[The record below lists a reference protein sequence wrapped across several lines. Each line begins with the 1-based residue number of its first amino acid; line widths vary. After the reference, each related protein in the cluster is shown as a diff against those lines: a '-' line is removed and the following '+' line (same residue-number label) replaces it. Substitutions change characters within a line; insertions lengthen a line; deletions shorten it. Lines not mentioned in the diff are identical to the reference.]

1 LQRYL
6 SGLSLY
12 PRAYESYLGLV
23 ALVNAERPVDEF
35 QRGLVNYHAR
45 NFLPA
50 IAAFERYLAANP
62 AEYRLDTHL
71 FLGWSY
77 EGAGNTAAAF
87 EQIAAYMAAAPDDPV
102 VQAQGLLERARLY
115 ARLAQRGPAADAYLA
130 FVDAFPLHTDA
141 ADTLWLAAQ
150 NREWSGDRA
159 GAAAHFQRLAADYP
173 ASGSAARA
181 LFRAGWLLYG
191 ANELETAVTLW
202 RQTFEQYPAQEYG
215 AAAAIWLL
223 RVDPDNAPPA
233 ARRAGISYYDLR
245 LQDLQA
251 GLPVFHAPERINLN
265 FDEAQERAQAE
276 AWLRLQFDLAEDTA
290 VGALSPTLQN
300 DPRLQ
305 LGAALWQMGLLE
317 EAKRELEAVRADHI
331 DNGLLSYQ
339 LAVYF
344 RDMGLYR
351 SSILAASSV
360 LRLTGATPFTAPRFI
375 GRLAYP
381 VYYADLILPLAEQHG
396 YDPLLQFALVRQESL
411 FESFARSHAAAQ
423 GLSQVIPDTGRY
435 IANRLAWPNYENEL
449 LYRPAIGLVFGAY
462 YLQEQLNGFNGDV
475 YAALS
480 AYNAGPGNAA
490 RWRNLAPDDPDLYVE
505 VVNFPETRLYIER
518 IYAGHAIYRFLYGE

>member
-1 LQRYL
+1 
-6 SGLSLY
+6 
-12 PRAYESYLGLV
+12 
-23 ALVNAERPVDEF
+23 
-35 QRGLVNYHAR
+35 
-45 NFLPA
+45 
-50 IAAFERYLAANP
+50 
-62 AEYRLDTHL
+62 
-71 FLGWSY
+71 
-77 EGAGNTAAAF
+77 
-87 EQIAAYMAAAPDDPV
+87 
-102 VQAQGLLERARLY
+102 
-115 ARLAQRGPAADAYLA
+115 
-130 FVDAFPLHTDA
+130 
-141 ADTLWLAAQ
+141 
-150 NREWSGDRA
+150 
-159 GAAAHFQRLAADYP
+159 
-173 ASGSAARA
+173 
-181 LFRAGWLLYG
+181 
-191 ANELETAVTLW
+191 
-202 RQTFEQYPAQEYG
+202 
-215 AAAAIWLL
+215 
-223 RVDPDNAPPA
+223 
-233 ARRAGISYYDLR
+233 
-245 LQDLQA
+245 
-251 GLPVFHAPERINLN
+251 
-265 FDEAQERAQAE
+265 
-276 AWLRLQFDLAEDTA
+276 
-290 VGALSPTLQN
+290 
-300 DPRLQ
+300 
-305 LGAALWQMGLLE
+305 MGLLE
-317 EAKRELEAVRADHI
+317 EAKRELEAVRAGYSE
-331 DNGLLSYQ
+331 NGLLSYQ

-381 VYYADLILPLAEQHG
+381 VYYADLIVPQAEQRD

-490 RWRNLAPDDPDLYVE
+490 RWRNQALDDPDLYVE